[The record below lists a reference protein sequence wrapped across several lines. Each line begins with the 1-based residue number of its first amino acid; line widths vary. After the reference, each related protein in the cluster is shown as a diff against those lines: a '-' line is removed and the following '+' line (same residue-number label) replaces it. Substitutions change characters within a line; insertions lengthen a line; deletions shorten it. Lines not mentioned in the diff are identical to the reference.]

1 MEMADETISYTP
13 FGGSREIG
21 MNMYA
26 YGFKKNNKT
35 KYGLNAARWGIFLRN
50 RDS

>member
-1 MEMADETISYTP
+1 MKNETIFYAP

-26 YGFKKNNKT
+26 YGFKKNNEI
-35 KYGLNAARWGIFLRN
+35 KYIIVDAGVAFPKF
-50 RDS
+50 